1 MGDAGPEETVICIAG
16 TTRSMQYMEHVL
28 GFGIESATAFTLSE
42 MRPDA
47 PYYIHGNEKR
57 IYAT

>member
-1 MGDAGPEETVICIAG
+1 MGDAGPEETAICIAG

-42 MRPDA
+42 MRP
-47 PYYIHGNEKR
+47 
-57 IYAT
+57 